1 MSEDFEYIDLMMERA
16 KRCVSIK
23 EKLDSV
29 ESKIHGLQHQID
41 LLEIEKHELAYD
53 HRQSQMRLEQLCDA
67 MQEKGGMSQK
77 EVSQR
82 MRDAFIRAKRG
93 Y

>member
-1 MSEDFEYIDLMMERA
+1 MGEEFEYIDLMMERA

-23 EKLDSV
+23 ERLDSV

-53 HRQSQMRLEQLCDA
+53 HRQSQMRLERLCDS
-67 MQEKGGMSQK
+67 MQEGGMSQK

>member
-1 MSEDFEYIDLMMERA
+1 MGEEFEYIDLMMERA
-16 KRCVSIK
+16 KRCVSVK
-23 EKLDSV
+23 QKLDHV

-67 MQEKGGMSQK
+67 MQEGGMSQK

>member
-1 MSEDFEYIDLMMERA
+1 MGEDYECIDLMVERA

-23 EKLDSV
+23 KQLDQV
-29 ESKIHGLQHQID
+29 ESEIQRLRRQIE
-41 LLEIEKHELAYD
+41 LLEIEKHELTYD
-53 HRQSQMRLEQLCDA
+53 HRQSQMRLEKLCDS
-67 MQEKGGMSQK
+67 MQEGGMSQK
-77 EVSQR
+77 EVSQK

>member
-1 MSEDFEYIDLMMERA
+1 MSEDFEYIDLMIERA

-23 EKLDSV
+23 EKLDHV

-41 LLEIEKHELAYD
+41 LLEIEKNELEYD
-53 HRQSQMRLEQLCDA
+53 HRQSQIRLEKLCDA
-67 MQEKGGMSQK
+67 MQEGGMSQR
-77 EVSQR
+77 EVSQK

>member
-1 MSEDFEYIDLMMERA
+1 MGEEFEYIDLMVERA

-23 EKLDSV
+23 EQLDSV
-29 ESKIHGLQHQID
+29 ESKIDRLKYQIE

-53 HRQSQMRLEQLCDA
+53 HRQSQMRLERLCDA
-67 MQEKGGMSQK
+67 MQEGGMSQK
-77 EVSQR
+77 EVSQK